1 MKSLK
6 RIIIIAVI
14 AIAVNI
20 SVCFAAT
27 GKVNTDGVRVRKQPN
42 TTSEIVTVLNKE
54 AGVEILE
61 TSGEWY
67 KIKYNSYVG
76 YIRSDL
82 IDTNGTAPV
91 TTPSPTPVPTTT
103 PEPVTTPEPTSTTTP
118 EPAPVSEN
126 DLLGTKKINSE
137 TKMYILPVMSSSVVD
152 VIAKDTTVT
161 VKKVINGWAY
171 IAYAEKTGW
180 IRITKISP
188 ETVPTTTT
196 PQTPATQ
203 QPATFTEKKGYIK
216 VDQAIVRAKASTNSE
231 VVTGLVWNTEIK
243 IIGEENDFYKIS
255 LNNKECYIAKRLV
268 ADKKQQSSRSSTSRT
283 SATPAPTTTSTQT
296 PATTTTTTTKQPE
309 TTGTTATSPVG
320 EQMATLAKSFVGYKY
335 VYGGASP
342 STGFDCSGLVYYVCK
357 QLGYNVNRGA
367 TSQSKNGT
375 YVAKKDLQVGDLVFF
390 SDYKTLKGI
399 GHVGIYIG
407 NNQFVHASTEKTG
420 VKISS
425 LSDGNYAKRYV
436 TARRIGV

>member
-1 MKSLK
+1 MRSLK

-20 SVCFAAT
+20 SVCFAES

-67 KIKYNSYVG
+67 KIKYNNYVG

-82 IDTNGTAPV
+82 IDTNGTAPA

-103 PEPVTTPEPTSTTTP
+103 PEPVSTATP
-118 EPAPVSEN
+118 EPAPVSGN

-137 TKMYILPVMSSSVVD
+137 TKMYILPVMSSSAVD

-171 IAYAEKTGW
+171 ITYAEKTGW
-180 IRITKISP
+180 VRTTKIST
-188 ETVPTTTT
+188 ESVEASTE

-203 QPATFTEKKGYIK
+203 QPTTFTEKKGYIK
-216 VDQAIVRAKASTNSE
+216 VDQAIVRAKANTNSE

-268 ADKKQQSSRSSTSRT
+268 SDKKQQSSRSSSRT
-283 SATPAPTTTSTQT
+283 AATPAPTTTSTQT
-296 PATTTTTTTKQPE
+296 TTTTEKQPE

-320 EQMATLAKSFVGYKY
+320 EQIASLAKSYVGYKY

-375 YVAKKDLQVGDLVFF
+375 YVAKQDLQVGDLVFF

>member
-67 KIKYNSYVG
+67 KIKYNNYVG
-76 YIRSDL
+76 YIRADL
-82 IDTNGTAPV
+82 IDTNGTTPA
-91 TTPSPTPVPTTT
+91 TTPSPAPTSTPVPTTT
-103 PEPVTTPEPTSTTTP
+103 PEPVSTTTP
-118 EPAPVSEN
+118 EPTPVSEN
-126 DLLGTKKINSE
+126 DLLGTKKVNGE
-137 TKMYILPVMSSSVVD
+137 TKIYILPVMSSSTVD

-171 IAYAEKTGW
+171 VTYAEKTGW

-203 QPATFTEKKGYIK
+203 QPTTFTEKKGYIK
-216 VDQAIVRAKASTNSE
+216 VDQAIVRAKANTNSE

-268 ADKKQQSSRSSTSRT
+268 ANKKQESSRSSTSRT
-283 SATPAPTTTSTQT
+283 PAPTTTSTPA
-296 PATTTTTTTKQPE
+296 PATTTAKQPE
-309 TTGTTATSPVG
+309 STGTTATSPVG
-320 EQMATLAKSFVGYKY
+320 EQIATLAKSFVGYKY